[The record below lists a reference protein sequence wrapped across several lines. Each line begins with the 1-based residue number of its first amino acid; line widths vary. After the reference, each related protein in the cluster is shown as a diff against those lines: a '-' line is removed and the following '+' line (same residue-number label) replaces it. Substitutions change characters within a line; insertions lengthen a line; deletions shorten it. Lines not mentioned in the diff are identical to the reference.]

1 MAASDPVSSQPV
13 VSVIVP
19 ARNEEA
25 CLGACLE
32 SLVAQTGAR
41 FEIIVVDDGSTD
53 RTRQIAQSF
62 AGVHVIDAAPLP
74 PDWTGKN
81 NAMWTGASQAR
92 GEWLLFTDA
101 DTVHRSGSLARAL
114 AEAQQHGAALLSYSP
129 EQEVH
134 GFWEKAVMP
143 VIFAELAATYRPS
156 QVSDPSSPA
165 AAANG
170 QYLLISREAY
180 HAVGGHAAV
189 ATSLLEDVELARAVK
204 ASGRKIF
211 FRYGGDAVQTRM
223 YRSFAQLREG
233 WTKNLALLFASPVR
247 LAVLRLTEFVLI
259 VGSAAVAITASV
271 RGRWQPAAGAAI
283 LAAVLY
289 AFFLKRTSIA
299 HFSWDADALALLGLP
314 IFSYLLLRSSVSYK
328 RGLIPWKQRTYA
340 SRPRYARSE
349 MKPRSP
355 TEEPVFRP
363 AIGRQEKSGL

>member
-1 MAASDPVSSQPV
+1 MAVSDPVSSQPV

-32 SLVAQTGAR
+32 SVVAQTGVTL
-41 FEIIVVDDGSTD
+41 EIIVVDDGSTD

-62 AGVHVIDAAPLP
+62 ARVHVIDAAPLP

-156 QVSDPSSPA
+156 QVSAPTSPA

-170 QYLLISREAY
+170 QYLLISRQAY
-180 HAVGGHAAV
+180 DAVGGHAAV

-211 FRYGGDAVQTRM
+211 FRYGGDAVRTRM

-233 WTKNLALLFASPVR
+233 WTKNLALLFPSPMR
-247 LAVLRLTEFVLI
+247 LAILRLMEFVLI
-259 VGSAAVAITASV
+259 VSSAAVAITAGVEGGS
-271 RGRWQPAAGAAI
+271 QAAAAAAI
-283 LAAVLY
+283 LALVLY
-289 AFFLKRTSIA
+289 AFLLGRIRKA
-299 HFSWDADALALLGLP
+299 HFPWDANILALIGLP
-314 IFSYLLLRSSVSYK
+314 LFSYLLLRSSVSYK
-328 RGLIPWKQRTYA
+328 RGRVAWKGRTYP
-340 SRPRYARSE
+340 SRPRDLQPGSA
-349 MKPRSP
+349 
-355 TEEPVFRP
+355 TQEPAFRP
-363 AIGRQEKSGL
+363 ALGPQRKSGL